1 MTLLEESKVYRP
13 MQYEWAETLRKTH
26 EEIHWVAEEVE
37 LSEDITDW
45 KLKLSEQEKD
55 FVKHI
60 LLLFTQSDVAVGGNY
75 YNFIIPRIKNN
86 EVRNMLG
93 SFAARE
99 AIHQEAYALLL
110 DTLGMEDEHSKYL
123 EFHEMY
129 EKIDWMTTGHSNTQ
143 QGLALCLA
151 QSTFNEGVALFAS
164 FAMLLNFQRFG
175 KMKGMSVVNQWSLRD
190 ESIHVEGN
198 AKIFRTLCAEH
209 PRVVNDEL
217 KAQIYQM
224 ARDVAALENDFIDLV
239 YKDYEIE
246 GLSKNDLKIYIQYM
260 ADRRLIQLGLKGNF
274 GVKENPLPWMEHIL
288 SGNNH
293 TNFFEARVT
302 DYSVVG
308 MTGDWEYGE

>member
-26 EEIHWVAEEVE
+26 EEIHWVSEEVE

-55 FVKHI
+55 FIKHI

-110 DTLGMEDEHSKYL
+110 DTLGMEEEHSKYL

-143 QGLALCLA
+143 QGLA
-151 QSTFNEGVALFAS
+151 
-164 FAMLLNFQRFG
+164 
-175 KMKGMSVVNQWSLRD
+175 
-190 ESIHVEGN
+190 I
-198 AKIFRTLCAEH
+198 
-209 PRVVNDEL
+209 
-217 KAQIYQM
+217 
-224 ARDVAALENDFIDLV
+224 
-239 YKDYEIE
+239 
-246 GLSKNDLKIYIQYM
+246 
-260 ADRRLIQLGLKGNF
+260 
-274 GVKENPLPWMEHIL
+274 
-288 SGNNH
+288 
-293 TNFFEARVT
+293 
-302 DYSVVG
+302 
-308 MTGDWEYGE
+308 